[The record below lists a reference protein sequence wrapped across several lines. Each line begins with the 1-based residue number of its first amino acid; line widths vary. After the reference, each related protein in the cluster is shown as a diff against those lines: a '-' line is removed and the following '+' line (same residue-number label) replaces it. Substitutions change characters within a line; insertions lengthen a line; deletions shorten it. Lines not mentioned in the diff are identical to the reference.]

1 MTSTFDHMTGATAG
15 DDKDNGKIVTR
26 AEAENECS
34 ELKFTMDSLLSAIEE
49 ETALVRAGKLREAGD
64 LQPRKAELMQQYIR
78 RLNRTRD
85 NSVALGNLAPV
96 AVADLRR
103 GHVEFQAVLK
113 INLAV
118 LATAREVA
126 EKLVRSVA
134 ESVGVAES
142 PKTYTRGGTPPQT
155 TSTRGIA
162 INRSL

>member
-1 MTSTFDHMTGATAG
+1 MTQTFNQTPGSNTSADKEST
-15 DDKDNGKIVTR
+15 KIATR
-26 AEAENECS
+26 AEAEAECS

-49 ETALVRAGKLREAGD
+49 ETALVRDGKLRQAGE
-64 LQPRKAELMQQYIR
+64 LQPRKAELMQQYIQ

-126 EKLVRSVA
+126 ERLVRSVA
-134 ESVGVAES
+134 ESVGVAET
-142 PKTYTRGGTPPQT
+142 PKTYTRAGAHPQT
-155 TSTRGIA
+155 NSTRGLA

>member
-1 MTSTFDHMTGATAG
+1 MTQTFNQTPGSATGN
-15 DDKDNGKIVTR
+15 DKDSAKIVTR
-26 AEAENECS
+26 ADAEAECS

-49 ETALVRAGKLREAGD
+49 ETALVREGKLRQAGE
-64 LQPRKAELMQQYIR
+64 LQPRKAELMQQYIH

-134 ESVGVAES
+134 ESVGVAEA
-142 PKTYTRGGTPPQT
+142 PKTYTRGGAHPQVN
-155 TSTRGIA
+155 SSQGIA